1 MELDEIILLQL
12 DVINNYVPTLTKADN
27 IFSIPLILEYI
38 ETVSNKYGDKEFL
51 KSLKNYY
58 LMDTGCIILDN
69 FNVVRNWDV
78 GQSLSMANNTYFIRY
93 DPSNADEKINLVY
106 VEAPNTIDVID
117 VNDPDNKHV
126 TNLIKSSGVARF
138 EALKASLE
146 NIRKNRIIN
155 VDKSQLPSLR
165 LNEGRIALDYTMP
178 LNQNDPETKAIIMNV
193 MLKPY
198 LTNVT
203 NLTFIKSLAAALKK

>member
-1 MELDEIILLQL
+1 MELDEIILQQL
-12 DVINNYVPTLTKADN
+12 DVINNCVPTLTKADN

-58 LMDTGCIILDN
+58 LMDSGCIILDN

-78 GQSLSMANNTYFIRY
+78 GQSLSMASNTYFIRY
-93 DPSNADEKINLVY
+93 DPSNTDEKINLVY
-106 VEAPNTIDVID
+106 VEAPNTIDVIN
-117 VNDPDNKHV
+117 VNDPDDKHV
-126 TNLIKSSGVARF
+126 ANLIKSSGVARY

-165 LNEGRIALDYTMP
+165 ITEGRIGLDYTTP
-178 LNQNDPETKAIIMNV
+178 LVQNDPETKTIIMNV
-193 MLKPY
+193 LLKPY

-203 NLTFIKSLAAALKK
+203 NLTFIKNLAAALKK